1 MAALQITYGGSSYNV
16 TRLDVQDNTTPSRV
30 LLQGGQNLFANNTT
44 RLDVQNTVSPSP
56 TFAQNGQ
63 KLFENN
69 TTRLDIQ
76 EIGTADRVF
85 IQGGVA
91 SPNAQTTGAP
101 VSIERADMGR
111 QCSFIAASLHFSLAF
126 EWQLCEQLGL
136 GKVRSKI
143 D

>member
-30 LLQGGQNLFANNTT
+30 LLQGGQNLFSNNTT
-44 RLDVQNTVSPSP
+44 RLDIQDTVSPSP
-56 TFAQNGQ
+56 TFAQNAQ

-76 EIGTADRVF
+76 ETMSPNRVF

-101 VSIERADMGR
+101 VSKE
-111 QCSFIAASLHFSLAF
+111 SW
-126 EWQLCEQLGL
+126 E
-136 GKVRSKI
+136 
-143 D
+143 

>member
-16 TRLDVQDNTTPSRV
+16 TRLDVQDTTTPSLV
-30 LLQGGQNLFANNTT
+30 FLQGGQNLFTNNTT
-44 RLDVQNTVSPSP
+44 RLDVQDTVSPSP
-56 TFAQNGQ
+56 TFAKNAQ

-76 EIGTADRVF
+76 ETMSPNRVF

-101 VSIERADMGR
+101 VSKE
-111 QCSFIAASLHFSLAF
+111 SW
-126 EWQLCEQLGL
+126 E
-136 GKVRSKI
+136 
-143 D
+143 

>member
-16 TRLDVQDNTTPSRV
+16 TRLDVQDTTTPSLV
-30 LLQGGQNLFANNTT
+30 FLQGGQNLFTNNTA
-44 RLDVQNTVSPSP
+44 RLDVQDTVSPSP
-56 TFAQNGQ
+56 TFAQNAQ

-76 EIGTADRVF
+76 ETMSPNRVF

-101 VSIERADMGR
+101 VSKE
-111 QCSFIAASLHFSLAF
+111 SW
-126 EWQLCEQLGL
+126 E
-136 GKVRSKI
+136 
-143 D
+143 